1 MEDINSLRVQM
12 IGKEKEIADGEKL
25 LKIYA
30 DGYTFNPAIFHK
42 EWWRWRIKT
51 EIVRVEGWAQ

>member
-1 MEDINSLRVQM
+1 MEGINSLRVQM

-25 LKIYA
+25 LKMYA
-30 DGYTFNPAIFHK
+30 DGYIFNPAIFHK
-42 EWWRWRIKT
+42 EWWRIKT